1 MEKNFARIYWFFFYN
16 SSYIHKIFYIFI
28 ILPMDPEYKLVTY
41 TALAIV
47 AEEGIGPLQ

>member
-1 MEKNFARIYWFFFYN
+1 MIKFDQISRVYML
-16 SSYIHKIFYIFI
+16 SFI
-28 ILPMDPEYKLVTY
+28 ISSNLLHMDPEHKLVTY